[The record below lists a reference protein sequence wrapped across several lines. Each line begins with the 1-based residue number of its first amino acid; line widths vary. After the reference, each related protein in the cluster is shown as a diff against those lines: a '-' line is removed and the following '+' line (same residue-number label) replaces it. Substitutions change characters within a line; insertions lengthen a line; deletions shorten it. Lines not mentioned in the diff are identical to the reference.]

1 MKRRYALLSP
11 EDRHAIAEEAA
22 QIARSL
28 DYVLPRTAQHIT
40 DLSRSAVYEFMAAH
54 PNACVE
60 GADGR
65 KRVSIRWL
73 NAHASG
79 RHALAAMERGAAA

>member
-1 MKRRYALLSP
+1 MSKFAALSP
-11 EDRHAIAEEAA
+11 ADRHAIAEEAA

-28 DYVLPRTAQHIT
+28 DYVLPRTACRIT
-40 DLSRSAVYEFMAAH
+40 DMSRSAVYAFMAAH
-54 PNACVE
+54 PKACAT

-65 KRVSIRWL
+65 KRVSVRWL

-79 RHALAAMERGAAA
+79 HNALAAMERAAA

>member
-1 MKRRYALLSP
+1 MSRSYPALSP
-11 EDRHAIAEEAA
+11 ADLHAIAEEAA

-28 DYVLPRTAQHIT
+28 DYVLPRTAQRIT
-40 DLSRSAVYEFMAAH
+40 DLSRTAVYEFMAAH
-54 PNACVE
+54 PAACTM